1 MQHRHEPKDLNPKTG
16 AKQAKAAAEKEEQ
29 ERIKRQ
35 EALAAELRRVQAGSK
50 LLESS
55 TRSLEERVGIVKPSY
70 TKRPATSAAMIY
82 KVRWFGA
89 RRGYRTYPLLL
100 P

>member
-1 MQHRHEPKDLNPKTG
+1 MKHRSEPMDINLVTG
-16 AKQAKAAAEKEEQ
+16 AKQAKAAAEKEER

-35 EALAAELRRVQAGSK
+35 EALAAELRRVQAGTK

-55 TRSLEERVGIVKPSY
+55 TRSLEERVGIVKPSFS
-70 TKRPATSAAMIY
+70 KQPATSTAMIY
-82 KVRWFGA
+82 KVRSFGHF
-89 RRGYRTYPLLL
+89 RGYQSGPLLL